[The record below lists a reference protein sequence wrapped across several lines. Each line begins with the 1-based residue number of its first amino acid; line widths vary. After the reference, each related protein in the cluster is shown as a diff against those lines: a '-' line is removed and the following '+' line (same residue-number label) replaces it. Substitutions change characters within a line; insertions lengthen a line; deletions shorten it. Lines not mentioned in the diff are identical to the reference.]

1 MRRDPQ
7 NRDQPIQIEA
17 ADCGAG
23 DCAAAGGASGC
34 GYGGIGAVGASRDPA
49 FTAVGVTDAAIIV
62 SAGVFPSSI
71 DADAAVHAAIVRIA
85 NDTVVGD
92 IAHAVVFGCTCG

>member
-1 MRRDPQ
+1 LPD
-7 NRDQPIQIEA
+7 A
-17 ADCGAG
+17 CGAS
-23 DCAAAGGASGC
+23 AGGWTCWRGAGAATRRASGC
-34 GYGGIGAVGASRDPA
+34 GCGGIWAVGASRDPA
-49 FTAVGVTDAAIIV
+49 FTAVGVTDATPIV

-92 IAHAVVFGCTCG
+92 IGHAVVVFGCACG